1 MGYIQVKCTGPVSN
15 NCWGR
20 WIIRWGMI
28 SKKFGGKIL
37 SNLHMMYMMS
47 ACISRRSDF
56 LTSLV
61 HNFMKNLDSATN
73 GSTTW
78 PTTHHKFNIKSNND
92 RLTVILTT
100 NLPDGEGTVEWKQG
114 RDVVAEY
121 DSHDSSSRISYSPAS
136 SHTGLYFLQRLR
148 DTSHNSSTWRSGSSD
163 QASRCKEPKAS
174 FSSPLSAKNVFWF
187 PFS

>member
-1 MGYIQVKCTGPVSN
+1 
-15 NCWGR
+15 
-20 WIIRWGMI
+20 MI

-56 LTSLV
+56 LTSLL

-78 PTTHHKFNIKSNND
+78 PTTHHKFNIKSIYD

-100 NLPDGEGTVEWKQG
+100 NLPDGEGTVE
-114 RDVVAEY
+114 
-121 DSHDSSSRISYSPAS
+121 
-136 SHTGLYFLQRLR
+136 
-148 DTSHNSSTWRSGSSD
+148 
-163 QASRCKEPKAS
+163 
-174 FSSPLSAKNVFWF
+174 
-187 PFS
+187 